1 MGRLQGKVAIIT
13 GAGRGIGRAMAR
25 RFAEEGAKIAVT
37 SFTPANVD
45 ALVAELNERHGRGT
59 AIGMRCDVGEEAE
72 IKAAVA
78 RTVEA
83 FGTIDIAVN
92 NAFEL
97 ATAARTVLD
106 TSSEAFPRPMVT
118 GPLAAL
124 TMMKAGFP
132 LMEGRDGRILNFGS
146 TAAFTGTVG
155 RPPYNLAEG
164 RR

>member
-1 MGRLQGKVAIIT
+1 
-13 GAGRGIGRAMAR
+13 MAR

-106 TSSEAFPRPMVT
+106 TSSEDFNRQMLT
-118 GPLAAL
+118 GPLAAFP
-124 TMMKAGFP
+124 MMKARSEKHTSE
-132 LMEGRDGRILNFGS
+132 LQSL
-146 TAAFTGTVG
+146 
-155 RPPYNLAEG
+155 
-164 RR
+164 

>member
-1 MGRLQGKVAIIT
+1 
-13 GAGRGIGRAMAR
+13 
-25 RFAEEGAKIAVT
+25 
-37 SFTPANVD
+37 
-45 ALVAELNERHGRGT
+45 
-59 AIGMRCDVGEEAE
+59 MRCDVGEEAE

-106 TSSEAFPRPMVT
+106 TSSEDFHRQMVT

-124 TMMKAGFP
+124 TMMKAVFP
-132 LMEGRDGRILNFGS
+132 LMERSEEHTSELQSLMRISYAVFCLKNKKHKS
-146 TAAFTGTVG
+146 KS
-155 RPPYNLAEG
+155 
-164 RR
+164 